1 MVEEVTTILE
11 RTKENQNSREAVDKK
26 DSMVVNESYNF
37 NASTIRSMAML
48 LLIILQI
55 LEIKLKRSL
64 IMVKN

>member
-11 RTKENQNSREAVDKK
+11 RTKENQNSREAMDKK